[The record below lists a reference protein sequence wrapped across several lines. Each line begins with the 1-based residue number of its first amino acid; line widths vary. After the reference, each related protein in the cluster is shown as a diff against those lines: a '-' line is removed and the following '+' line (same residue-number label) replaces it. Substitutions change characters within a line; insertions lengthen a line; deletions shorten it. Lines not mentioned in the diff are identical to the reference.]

1 MCNSFNPKY
10 ESSSLHWTQRTII
23 KHASYFPKQYLNL
36 TIQLEL
42 VRDTSQTLP
51 ISLQLI
57 TNLFQARFYLVLVD
71 DNSIYA
77 LCYFCFPTS
86 VRTIITVFHWIE
98 IETIPILIEQASLWY
113 PTTDNSVDW
122 VLLAMQSI

>member
-1 MCNSFNPKY
+1 
-10 ESSSLHWTQRTII
+10 
-23 KHASYFPKQYLNL
+23 L

-113 PTTDNSVDW
+113 TTIDNSVDW
-122 VLLAMQSI
+122 VFVSHAIHISEF